1 MRPRPRAS
9 TRTRSLTC
17 PWGQCVRRLP
27 RATLAGLLSV
37 ALALP
42 ADAAAPPTDTVPVD
56 APSPTDTVPAD
67 ATAPPS
73 TAPPPDQAEAL
84 RLFRAAR
91 VLYNAGEFR
100 EAARGFE
107 ASFAAAPSPESA
119 YNAALA
125 HERVGDRVAT
135 LRWFRRYLSVARR
148 DSDPSYPLAVK
159 RADELSAG
167 LGELS
172 LRIDHPEHLREL
184 RVNGVVVALED
195 FPLLLEPGPIE
206 LRFLGERPD
215 QVVTITSEI
224 PAGGPATIHFPGFT
238 SAPELRPDPPPKPVQ
253 PAQPVKTATID
264 PREQPRHRTLQGLFW
279 AGAGLTGASA
289 IAVGVLGGLT
299 LRARNDYETSYVP
312 IVPEGEGDAN
322 AAAQRRFHD
331 LHLGTNVM
339 IGVAAGL
346 AVITL
351 ALGIVTL
358 QHGRRLRSRAG
369 TGRLR
374 LAAGGLQLAF

>member
-9 TRTRSLTC
+9 TRTRALTC
-17 PWGQCVRRLP
+17 PWGQRVRRLE
-27 RATLAGLLSV
+27 RATLAGILS
-37 ALALP
+37 AAFALP
-42 ADAAAPPTDTVPVD
+42 AAAAPTDTTPR
-56 APSPTDTVPAD
+56 
-67 ATAPPS
+67 ATATP
-73 TAPPPDQAEAL
+73 TDQAEAL

-107 ASFAAAPSPESA
+107 ASFAAAPAPESA

-135 LRWFRRYLSVARR
+135 LRWFRRYLAVARR

-159 RADELSAG
+159 RADELNAS

-172 LRIDHPEHLREL
+172 LRIDHPERLREL

-195 FPLLLEPGPIE
+195 FPLLLEPGPVE
-206 LRFLGERPD
+206 LRFLGEQPD

-238 SAPELRPDPPPKPVQ
+238 TAPERRPDPPPVQ
-253 PAQPVKTATID
+253 PAPRVKTATID
-264 PREQPRHRTLQGLFW
+264 PRELPRHRTLQGLFW

-289 IAVGVLGGLT
+289 LAVGVLGGLT
-299 LRARNDYETSYVP
+299 LRARNNYKADYVP
-312 IVPEGEGDAN
+312 SVLEGEYAAN
-322 AAAQRRFHD
+322 RAAQQRFHD
-331 LHLGTNVM
+331 LRLAQNVM

-358 QHGRRLRSRAG
+358 QHGRRLRSGAR

-374 LAAGGLQLAF
+374 LAVGGLQFSF

>member
-1 MRPRPRAS
+1 M
-9 TRTRSLTC
+9 
-17 PWGQCVRRLP
+17 
-27 RATLAGLLSV
+27 AGILSA

-42 ADAAAPPTDTVPVD
+42 ADAAA
-56 APSPTDTVPAD
+56 SPAD
-67 ATAPPS
+67 IPPAAPADIAPAAPPAASSPTAPP
-73 TAPPPDQAEAL
+73 TDQAEAL

-107 ASFAAAPSPESA
+107 SSFAAAPSPESA

-135 LRWFRRYLSVARR
+135 LRWFRRYLAVARR
-148 DSDPSYPLAVK
+148 DTDPSYPLAVT

-172 LRIDHPEHLREL
+172 LRIDQPEQLREL

-195 FPLLLEPGPIE
+195 FPLLLEPGPVE
-206 LRFLGERPD
+206 LRVLGERPD

-238 SAPELRPDPPPKPVQ
+238 SAPDRPDPPPVE
-253 PAQPVKTATID
+253 PVKSARPPRTTGARD
-264 PREQPRHRTLQGLFW
+264 PRELPRHRTLQGLFW
-279 AGAGLTGASA
+279 AGASLTGGSA

-299 LRARNDYETSYVP
+299 LRARNNYEADYVP
-312 IVPEGEGDAN
+312 IVPKSDQGAPN
-322 AAAQRRFHD
+322 RAAQQRLHD
-331 LHLGTNVM
+331 LRLSTNVM
-339 IGVAAGL
+339 IGVATGL

-358 QHGRRLRSRAG
+358 QNGRRLRSRAR